1 MLDLQV
7 RDSVEHAEDRMRG
20 FKRSTKMT
28 LAPITNSAIHAPGGG
43 VLVGDMLNGR
53 HFGCT
58 VEDGTYAEIEVSDA
72 TVEVARAAV
81 QRVYD
86 ALPWRTHGCP
96 RYIPSR

>member
-1 MLDLQV
+1 
-7 RDSVEHAEDRMRG
+7 
-20 FKRSTKMT
+20 
-28 LAPITNSAIHAPGGG
+28 
-43 VLVGDMLNGR
+43 MLNGR

-58 VEDGTYAEIEVSDA
+58 VEDGTYAEVEVSDA

>member
-1 MLDLQV
+1 
-7 RDSVEHAEDRMRG
+7 MR
-20 FKRSTKMT
+20 
-28 LAPITNSAIHAPGGG
+28 
-43 VLVGDMLNGR
+43 GDMLNGR

-58 VEDGTYAEIEVSDA
+58 VEDGTYAEVEVSDA

-81 QRVYD
+81 QQVYD